1 MPTIDSK
8 YLNIFKFMFALL
20 PVGLITGPFIP
31 DFIIVI
37 SVIFFLTN
45 IKKFKEFNKILLSNK
60 IIFYLFLFN
69 IYLFINLAI
78 TQSYNYNYTTTLFYF
93 RFFVF
98 VIFFYYLLKYT
109 DLKKIFF
116 YILSC
121 SILFV
126 LTDTF
131 IQYFSGE
138 DLFGY
143 KALCVRDC
151 DNSNFQMLRLTGPFD
166 GKAIVGSYLVRLMP
180 LFVGLYFLNFIK
192 KINFYFISLM
202 ILLITT
208 IVFLSGERS
217 SFFFLILSVNLMI
230 LLLDLKKNLRI
241 KLFLIFISYIVLI
254 SVIFSEARFRMYNF
268 TLMQM
273 GFENKFLKKED
284 PKKFNFI
291 LKTLKDEEAKD
302 NKTKDNKTKDNKLLF
317 FSYHHNSHYIVA
329 INMFKDNFLFG
340 GGVKSFR
347 YLCHKYSTD
356 LKFGCTTHPHNIP
369 LQFLSEIGLFGF
381 LFYMI
386 IIFFL
391 LKVFFI
397 QFLKLFLLKNS
408 NKTIKN
414 SMICFYICV
423 FINIFPFAPSGNFFN
438 NWLSIFFYLPLPF
451 ILDDFKK

>member
-20 PVGLITGPFIP
+20 PVGLITGPFVP
-31 DFIIVI
+31 DFIIAI
-37 SVIFFLTN
+37 SVIFFLVN
-45 IKKFKEFNKILLSNK
+45 IKKCKEFNKILFSNK

-78 TQSYNYNYTTTLFYF
+78 TQSYNYNYTTVLFYF

-109 DLKKIFF
+109 DLQKIFF
-116 YILSC
+116 YILYF

-126 LTDTF
+126 LIDTF
-131 IQYFSGE
+131 IQYFLGE

-143 KALCVRDC
+143 KTLCVRDC
-151 DNSNFQMLRLTGPFD
+151 DYSNFQMLRLTGPFD
-166 GKAIVGSYLVRLMP
+166 KAIVGSYLVRLMP
-180 LFVGLYFLNFIK
+180 LFVGLYFLNFTTK
-192 KINFYFISLM
+192 LNSYFISLI

-217 SFFFLILSVNLMI
+217 SFFFLILSVNMMI
-230 LLLDLKKNLRI
+230 LLLNLKKDLRI
-241 KLFLIFISYIVLI
+241 KLFLIFISYIIFI

-268 TLMQM
+268 TLMQV
-273 GFENKFLKKED
+273 GFENEFLKKED

-291 LKTLKDEEAKD
+291 LKSLKEEEAKD
-302 NKTKDNKTKDNKLLF
+302 GKMKNNKLLF

-347 YLCHKYSTD
+347 YLCYKYSTD

-369 LQFLSEIGLFGF
+369 LQFLSEIGLVGF
-381 LFYMI
+381 LFYMM

-391 LKVFFI
+391 LKIFFT
-397 QFLKLFLLKNS
+397 QFLELFLFKNFNKTQKNS
-408 NKTIKN
+408 I
-414 SMICFYICV
+414 ICFYICIFV
-423 FINIFPFAPSGNFFN
+423 NIFPFAPSGNFFN
-438 NWLSIFFYLPLPF
+438 NWLSIFFYLPVPF
-451 ILDDFKK
+451 ILDDFRK